1 MANLRALADL
11 SKMFLE
17 DKMQRRRQQ
26 ELSAQGMQQQLVQSM
41 GPLLAKGDLDI
52 SNLPAEYQ
60 HILAPFASAAP
71 TQDERAGS
79 VATKWGA
86 ANNPGDVPTE
96 LEGIQQLKANHVNV
110 NVPNGITDPSGRTGF
125 QTNIGPVPN
134 AGRNVSFS
142 SGADGTLPATAKP
155 IDMPDPVRE
164 ALATRQGI
172 SDRLTTQRD
181 ATNVTDLNF
190 MDKSGIQQH
199 MVVPTSQAASYGA
212 LPQERTGAQ
221 EGQRVLDT
229 AKSGT
234 LSPGYV
240 VADAEAKNQLNRLT
254 LPADTTRAGRLA
266 GATESAQQNAYMAPN
281 LVNAR
286 VDEANAKV
294 RGAAQ
299 YGAPTDTEL
308 SKAQFIAPM
317 IAADGK
323 AREIEKDGVGFRTGL
338 LQTAQSPM
346 LSNMDSMMGH
356 FTNDERQYAQ
366 AAIDYSNNF
375 AQLKSGVTVR
385 EDEFPRYLYNL
396 FAVDTDTPEVRKQ
409 KAATRA
415 AFNASVQISLG
426 KGKYEGGLAIG
437 RAIRQGTITPAALG
451 VMSLDPEV
459 LRGINDIGS
468 GAHQ

>member
-41 GPLLAKGDLDI
+41 GPMLAKGDLEL
-52 SNLPAEYQ
+52 SNLPPEYQ

-71 TQDERAGS
+71 TQDERAGQ

-96 LEGIQQLKANHVNV
+96 LEGIQQLKANHVDV
-110 NVPNGITDPSGRTGF
+110 NAPNGITPPSGRIGF
-125 QTNIGPVPN
+125 QSNVGAVPN
-134 AGRNVSFS
+134 AARNVPF
-142 SGADGTLPATAKP
+142 SGADGTLPATSKP

-172 SDRLTTQRD
+172 SDRLTAQRD
-181 ATNVTDLNF
+181 ATNVTGLDF
-190 MDKSGIQQH
+190 MDKSGIKQH
-199 MVVPTSQAASYGA
+199 MVVPTSQASTYGS
-212 LPQERTGAQ
+212 LPQERTAVQ
-221 EGQRVLDT
+221 EGQRVVDT

-254 LPADTTRAGRLA
+254 LPTDATRAGRIA

-281 LVNAR
+281 LVQGR
-286 VDEANAKV
+286 VDEANTKV
-294 RGAAQ
+294 RGAAE

-308 SKAQFIAPM
+308 TKAQFIAPM

-323 AREIEKDGVGFRTGL
+323 AREFEKNGAGFRTGL

-346 LSNMDSMMGH
+346 LSNLDDMMGH

-385 EDEFPRYLYNL
+385 EDEFPRYLFNL